1 MMKLIRCAAT
11 LFVIAVVGCSP
22 DAPLSEPGQASSGW
36 KLGTFDVLVFA
47 PHSDDEAIGCTGVML
62 QAMERKQRVGVVVIT
77 AGDGFDRAAAA
88 VAGKDIDKL
97 VPEDFLKLAAL
108 RQRHSLRGMARI
120 GVPAENLIFLGYPDG
135 GLDRIYQK
143 EGTTPFRQ
151 RFTHKRETYGS
162 VVRDYHSLAHG
173 KPAPYTKGAVIA
185 DIAEII
191 QRCQPQEIYVTND
204 ADSHGDHR
212 AAGWFVRDAAKAAG
226 YRGTLFTYVVHG
238 RPPPESPGRRV
249 SLSKTELATK
259 RAVIELYQEGTSPVH
274 DELAATYALP
284 EELFWPVQIGGGAK

>member
-1 MMKLIRCAAT
+1 MKLIRCTAMLFAIAAT
-11 LFVIAVVGCSP
+11 GCSP
-22 DAPLSEPGQASSGW
+22 DAPLPNQDKASSAW
-36 KLGTFDVLVFA
+36 KPGTFDVLVFA
-47 PHSDDEAIGCTGVML
+47 PHSDDEAIGCAGVMM
-62 QAMERKQRVGVVVIT
+62 QAIERKQRVGVVVIT
-77 AGDGFDRAAAA
+77 AGDGFEKAAAV

-97 VPEDFLKLAAL
+97 VPEDFFKLAAL

-135 GLDRIYQK
+135 GLDRIYEM

-162 VVRDYHSLAHG
+162 VVRDYYSLVHG
-173 KPAPYTKGAVIA
+173 VPAPYTKASVIA

-191 QRCQPQEIYVTND
+191 QNCQPQEIYVTND

-212 AAGWFVRDAAKAAG
+212 AAGWFVRDAAKVAG
-226 YRGTLFTYVVHG
+226 YQGTLFTYVVHG
-238 RPPPESPGRRV
+238 RPPPEPPGRRV
-249 SLSKTELATK
+249 TLSQSQLATK

-284 EELFWPVQIGGGAK
+284 EELFWPVQIGGVTK